1 MLAAKG
7 IEEIENALKI
17 SQAYLKE
24 YLNSL
29 IVKRK
34 TSMKKLNEIL
44 EYLDVFNVLLII
56 NNLETILD
64 ENIREFIWRRR

>member
-1 MLAAKG
+1 
-7 IEEIENALKI
+7 
-17 SQAYLKE
+17 
-24 YLNSL
+24 
-29 IVKRK
+29 
-34 TSMKKLNEIL
+34 MKKLNEIL